1 MTTNEDGFADQSA
14 DPARRNLL
22 LSRKVVGVCMVVV
35 FAVAIVFGG
44 VHYTLEII
52 EASSASGE
60 AVSEEHVT
68 GEYVPRLATGP
79 NDDPAVAALKYVC
92 LFH

>member
-1 MTTNEDGFADQSA
+1 MTTSEDGFADQSA
-14 DPARRNLL
+14 DPARRDLL

-52 EASSASGE
+52 EASSATGE
-60 AVSEEHVT
+60 RAS
-68 GEYVPRLATGP
+68 GEYVPRLAAEP